1 MRLHPE
7 RKGIHMKITAP
18 LILAAA
24 LGSGIAIAAEAS
36 GSPHEGM
43 GKMHG
48 MMSMMRTMQ
57 SMDANGDQMVSKE
70 EFTKAHEAM
79 FDSLKKNQDGLVSI
93 KDMPCM

>member
-1 MRLHPE
+1 MKLHPD
-7 RKGIHMKITAP
+7 RKGIHMKITAS
-18 LILAAA
+18 LILATA
-24 LGSGIAIAAEAS
+24 LGSGIAIAADAS
-36 GSPHEGM
+36 GPTPEGM

-79 FDSLKKNQDGLVSI
+79 FDSMKKNQDGLVSV